1 MSTYHLAIDL
11 GAESG
16 RLMLGTLNEGLLAL
30 KEVHRFPTG
39 ATRCGESL
47 HWDMGRLF
55 GEVREGLRRAAA
67 MGLPIS
73 SISTDS
79 WGVDYLLLRED
90 GSVVEP
96 TYHYRDGR
104 TERGV
109 EAAHGRVS
117 WPEIFEESGL
127 QFMTLNTLYQL
138 AAETAERLAGAHRLL
153 LVGDG
158 FNHFLSGVAK
168 AEVTLA
174 STSML
179 YNPRTRRW
187 SETLMSRLGLPPGL
201 FPEIV
206 SAGTRLGPLR
216 GELAKESGLTG
227 VEVVAT
233 CSHDTGAAVAAV
245 PAEGEGWAYLSSGT
259 WSLMGVERLE
269 PVITE
274 TARELNFTNEIGFG
288 NTVRLLKNI
297 SGLWLA
303 QECRRAWAAAGQD
316 LDYATLVRLAEEAP
330 PFVSLMDPTD
340 PRFLAPD
347 GMPDRIAAVCRERGE
362 PVPESP
368 GAMMR
373 CIFESLAM
381 LYRRTR
387 EQLERITGTPI
398 RRLHIVGG
406 GSQNALLNQFAANAL
421 QVPVVAGPVEATA
434 AGNLLVQAQALGQLK
449 SLAEVRRVVRDSFE
463 VKRYEPKDGP
473 AWEAA
478 YARFCRVG
486 GGTVET
492 RG

>member
-1 MSTYHLAIDL
+1 MSTQHLAIDL

-39 ATRCGESL
+39 ATRVGEAL
-47 HWDMGRLF
+47 HWDIARLF
-55 GEVREGLRRAAA
+55 GEVRTGLREASK
-67 MGLPIS
+67 MGLRIA

-79 WGVDYLLLRED
+79 WGVDYLLLRAD
-90 GSVVEP
+90 GTLVEP
-96 TYHYRDGR
+96 TFHYRDAR
-104 TERGV
+104 TARGV
-109 EAAHGRVS
+109 ATAHSRVS
-117 WPEIFEESGL
+117 WPEIFEESGV
-127 QFMTLNTLYQL
+127 QDMPLNTLYQL
-138 AAETAERLAGAHRLL
+138 AAETPERFRDAAQLL
-153 LVGDG
+153 LIGDG

-187 SETLMSRLGLPPGL
+187 SEKLLGRLGLPERL

-206 SAGTRLGPLR
+206 PAGTRLGRLR
-216 GELAKESGLTG
+216 SELAKEAGLSG

-259 WSLMGVERLE
+259 WSLMGVERQE
-269 PVITE
+269 PVITD

-297 SGLWLA
+297 SGLWLV
-303 QECRRAWAAAGQD
+303 QECRRAWAAAGED
-316 LDYATLVRLAEEAP
+316 LDYATLVRLAGEAP
-330 PFVSLMDPTD
+330 AFVSLIDPTD
-340 PRFLAPD
+340 PRFMAPD
-347 GMPDRIAAVCRERGE
+347 GMPERIAAVCRERGE
-362 PVPESP
+362 PVPSGP

-373 CIFESLAM
+373 CILESLAL

-387 EQLERITGTPI
+387 EQLEQITGDPI
-398 RRLHIVGG
+398 TRLHIVGG

-434 AGNLLVQAQALGQLK
+434 AGNLLIQAQALGKLG
-449 SLAEVRRVVRDSFE
+449 SLTEVRRVVRNSFE
-463 VKRYEPKDGP
+463 VRRFEPQDGA

-478 YARFCRVG
+478 YARFRALG
-486 GGTVET
+486 
-492 RG
+492 RPA